1 MTFRSSAV
9 THVGMVRKLNEDSMM
24 ERSDIGVWAVAD
36 GMGGHAAGEVASQ
49 MVTSGI
55 KNLQPAEGFDEMV
68 IAVEDCLREANRQL
82 LAQSDS
88 YDSHRMPGS
97 TVVVLVIDGEQG
109 AVVWAGDSR
118 IYRRRNEQ
126 ISQLTRD
133 HSHVQDLVDQNMIRA
148 EDAESHPM
156 ANVITR
162 AIGIVEPLEIETR
175 LVDVD
180 SKDQFLLCSDGLSR
194 MASDD
199 EIDSTLA
206 TKSGEDIVQSLLQTA
221 LERGASDN
229 VTLICVQE
237 NIGEDTNEIFL
248 DDLKETSSEDATVVQ
263 NAPPIDE
270 NTNEIYIGNLEES
283 TGKEKPMAPDSISLD
298 EFD

>member
-1 MTFRSSAV
+1 M
-9 THVGMVRKLNEDSMM
+9 L
-24 ERSDIGVWAVAD
+24 
-36 GMGGHAAGEVASQ
+36 
-49 MVTSGI
+49 
-55 KNLQPAEGFDEMV
+55 
-68 IAVEDCLREANRQL
+68 IAVQDCLREANRQL
-82 LAQSDS
+82 LAQADS

-97 TVVVLVIDGEQG
+97 TVVVLVLDGEQG

-118 IYRRRNEQ
+118 IYRRRDAQ

-133 HSHVQDLVDQNMIRA
+133 HSHVQDLVDQNMIKA

-175 LVDVD
+175 LVDVE

-199 EIDSTLA
+199 EIESTLA
-206 TKSGEDIVQSLLQTA
+206 TKSGEEIVQSLLQTA
-221 LERGASDN
+221 LDRGASDN

-237 NIGEDTNEIFL
+237 DMGEDTNEIFL
-248 DDLKETSSEDATVVQ
+248 GDLKETNSEDATLVQ
-263 NAPPIDE
+263 NAPPLDE
-270 NTNEIYIGNLEES
+270 NTNEIFIGDLEAPPGE
-283 TGKEKPMAPDSISLD
+283 EKTMAPDSISLD